1 MEQTCLFESKILA
14 GKHALVVLSRVE
26 AVKIVSFAV
35 ISTYFK

>member
-1 MEQTCLFESKILA
+1 MFVRVENFA

-26 AVKIVSFAV
+26 ADKIVSFAV